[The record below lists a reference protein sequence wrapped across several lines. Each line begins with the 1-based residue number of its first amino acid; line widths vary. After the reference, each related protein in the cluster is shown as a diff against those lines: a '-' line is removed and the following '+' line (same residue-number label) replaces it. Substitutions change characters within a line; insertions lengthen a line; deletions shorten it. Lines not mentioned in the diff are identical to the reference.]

1 MLTSISIFLSVIC
14 NTPGQ
19 RQLFD
24 LQLQG
29 YICGDEHMIMEES
42 NKLKLAAAGAKKL
55 DRSSHMSTISLE
67 TNSKTANI
75 ARNLTL
81 NVDLRVA
88 KTDKNMFFFLK

>member
-42 NKLKLAAAGAKKL
+42 IKLKLAAAGAKKL
-55 DRSSHMSTISLE
+55 DQSSHMSTIVLFPW
-67 TNSKTANI
+67 KPTAKL
-75 ARNLTL
+75 RTL
-81 NVDLRVA
+81 PA
-88 KTDKNMFFFLK
+88 I